1 MKHNESA
8 FEPSDNTRVRVFMR
22 IAAMGGLFAGCSTGA
37 FAAPPVGAPVDPTFI
52 SVANSIEAS
61 LDAMLLNQG
70 LADIGWALFSFFVI
84 ANLVYL
90 LIKNIVTGG
99 GINGAITDAV
109 PLVIMG
115 AVVVGFLSRGLAE
128 AIDATMKV
136 ITSAVAGEDV
146 GSIAQLMVTAAG
158 KSLQAIRNL
167 WDLSPTTDV
176 MNVGGLA
183 SIGAILAAIP
193 VSIYKFMATIVGVFF
208 IAVTL
213 AIYLAHLVMSQMGIY
228 IALLMAPIFTP
239 FLLFSPM
246 SWLFDGWLRFFLG
259 ASMLKIV
266 GLLLM
271 QISNQVMDGVLKLS
285 ETVQASGQ
293 VGVIDGAAF
302 DIVKYC
308 AIVLLSGLLA
318 LMMSQASSMATGLIS
333 GNGGGASFGGWSQL
347 ASKSLGARSIMGGM
361 SMGKVG
367 SGGQA
372 ANALSGV
379 TNAVPLPL
387 KPVTAAVGAAVSA
400 RGGRTIAM
408 KDASSA
414 KTAVNGER
422 PIGRDLSKMDRA
434 TASKY
439 QATLQ
444 RMNAQTAA
452 RESSPTFY
460 GPPTPRYTITQPT
473 SSTTP
478 SPRKR

>member
-1 MKHNESA
+1 MTQSKTEFGQA
-8 FEPSDNTRVRVFMR
+8 EGKGARTFMR
-22 IAAMGGLFAGCSTGA
+22 FAGMGLLFAATSTKVL
-37 FAAPPVGAPVDPTFI
+37 AAAAVGDPVDPTFI
-52 SVANSIEAS
+52 GIANSIESS
-61 LDAMLLNQG
+61 LNAMLENQG
-70 LADIGWALFSFFVI
+70 LTDIGWSLFSFFVV

-90 LIKNIVTGG
+90 LIKNLVTGG

-109 PLVIMG
+109 PLAIMG
-115 AVVVGFLSRGLAE
+115 AVVVGFLSHGLAE
-128 AIDATMKV
+128 AINDTMKV
-136 ITSAVAGEDV
+136 ITSAVAGENV
-146 GSIAQLMVTAAG
+146 GSLSSLMVSAAG
-158 KSLQAIRNL
+158 KSLQTIRNL
-167 WDLSPTTDV
+167 WNLSPTTDGS
-176 MNVGGLA
+176 NVGGLA
-183 SIGAILAAIP
+183 SIGAILLGMP
-193 VSIYKFMATIVGVFF
+193 VIILNFIATIVGVFF
-208 IAVTL
+208 IVVTL
-213 AIYLAHLVMSQMGIY
+213 AVYLAHLVMSQMGIY
-228 IALLMAPIFTP
+228 IALLLAPIFTP

-271 QISNQVMDGVLKLS
+271 QISNQIMDGVLKLS
-285 ETVQASGQ
+285 ESVQASGQ
-293 VGVIDGAAF
+293 VGLIDGAAF

-308 AIVLLSGLLA
+308 AIILLTGLLA
-318 LMMSQASSMATGLIS
+318 LMMSQAASMATGLIS

-347 ASKSLGARSIMGGM
+347 ASKSMATRSIMGGM
-361 SMGKVG
+361 SMGRGG

-379 TNAVPLPL
+379 TSAMPLPL
-387 KPVTAAVGAAVSA
+387 KPATAALGAAMSA
-400 RGGRTIAM
+400 RGGRTVAM

-478 SPRKR
+478 SKR